1 MENIFEP
8 TVQFDFSQLNCI
20 SPAALSGGNYFIRI
34 LTSSHNPF
42 YIRTPKC
49 FTKSGILKSGKKLLC
64 DLVFQYH
71 DENFLEFLEHLEEFC
86 QKQIFENKDKWFE
99 PGLTMVDIENCFI
112 SPAKTYKSGKY
123 HNVRCHVPI
132 RMGKCNLKIF
142 DEQENDVPIEDIKE
156 NTPVMTIVEVQGVR
170 CSVRSFQIEF
180 EIKQMMTLMPTDSL
194 FEKCVLSKPLGKT
207 SAEVPVENTQSI
219 LEETVSPLEHTQP
232 SVEENSSSSVPL
244 MITDKNDIEEV
255 SVKNEDTEMDSKKIL
270 ESLTKVDSDL
280 ETETDLDVDEI
291 FPPPS
296 IEKSN
301 EETKNIL
308 SERKPLE
315 KNEENDMDDLCEI
328 HMEVPKDS
336 EEIKLKN
343 PNEKH
348 YKLYKD
354 AKRKA
359 KIARDLAISEYLE
372 AKQIKHQYFL
382 DEICSD
388 EEEMMLD
395 EKELK
400 QLEFDKDS

>member
-34 LTSSHNPF
+34 LTSSQNPF
-42 YIRTPKC
+42 YVRSPKC

-71 DENFLEFLEHLEEFC
+71 DEHFLDFLEHLEEFC
-86 QKQIFENKDKWFE
+86 QKQIYDNKDKWFE

-156 NTPVMTIVEVQGVR
+156 NTPVMTILEVQGIR

-180 EIKQMMTLMPTDSL
+180 EIKQMMTLKPTDSL
-194 FEKCVLSKPLGKT
+194 FEKCVLSKPLGKI
-207 SAEVPVENTQSI
+207 SAEIPIENTDRILPEMTMSVPNTHTS
-219 LEETVSPLEHTQP
+219 LEE
-232 SVEENSSSSVPL
+232 
-244 MITDKNDIEEV
+244 IA
-255 SVKNEDTEMDSKKIL
+255 
-270 ESLTKVDSDL
+270 SDL
-280 ETETDLDVDEI
+280 EASKKNSPPSEDLVIIEETNKEDKSEINSQNILETLTTTDSDTDVDDI
-291 FPPPS
+291 FPNPS
-296 IEKSN
+296 TENSN
-301 EETKNIL
+301 EKPENTL
-308 SERKPLE
+308 SETKPLE
-315 KNEENDMDDLCEI
+315 KNEESDMDDLCEI
-328 HMEVPKDS
+328 HMEIPKDS

-372 AKQIKHQYFL
+372 AKQIKHQYLL